1 MNSNLQNANDAVF
14 YYTVRLSVYIFH
26 KNLYLRGE
34 LANSDNF
41 YTREILN
48 DIANFWRNFKF
59 SERSETIGNDKK
71 KQQLTG
77 GEMEYENS

>member
-26 KNLYLRGE
+26 KNLYLHENLQTLTIFIRKKSQMILPISE
-34 LANSDNF
+34 
-41 YTREILN
+41 EISNLTKGVKQLEM
-48 DIANFWRNFKF
+48 I
-59 SERSETIGNDKK
+59 KK